1 MTAPYS
7 DRLRDLDDL
16 LGVARSSMSDS
27 EREQWT
33 AKREALKAAAAQC
46 KVRWPD
52 VLAVLTRLVI
62 SSSPLTGTTD
72 QSLSQLE
79 TKTGLGR
86 KTVQRALDGLK
97 LAGLVADEKRGGGPV
112 ARSKGKQAPQ
122 ATVRRLLFL
131 VPLDQRRT
139 EDTGPV
145 GNALTEDTGRAN
157 SGHLK
162 ANSGHS
168 GVLYYRSSTETP
180 TTAAVS
186 AEARAATGSRMG
198 VQEKARESTT
208 TGDRWADQY
217 AWNVAHALFAH
228 EREQGRADKVRNPDA
243 VIRTH
248 KLPAAQAWVQR
259 LLARSDGANFRL
271 LEPSDCDLIGW
282 GVGEVLGDGGG
293 VTAGG
298 DACRRAQALAQQQRP
313 ALGVAL

>member
-7 DRLRDLDDL
+7 DKLRDLDDL
-16 LGVARSSMSDS
+16 LGVDRSSMSDS
-27 EREQWT
+27 EREQWA
-33 AKREALKAAAAQC
+33 AKRDAAQTAAKQC

-52 VLAVLTRLVI
+52 MISVLRVLVV
-62 SSSPLTGTTD
+62 SSSANTGLTD
-72 QSLSQLE
+72 QSLGQLE

-97 LAGLVADEKRGGGPV
+97 LAGLVADEKRGGGPA

-122 ATVRRLLFL
+122 ATVRRLVFL

-145 GNALTEDTGRAN
+145 DSALTEDTQRAN
-157 SGHLK
+157 SGHLE

-168 GVLYYRSSTETP
+168 GVLYYRSSTEPPTP
-180 TTAAVS
+180 VAVS
-186 AEARAATGSRMG
+186 AEARAGTGPCSG
-198 VQEKARESTT
+198 GQEKARERNA

-217 AWNVAHALFAH
+217 AWNVARAVFAH
-228 EREQGRADKVRNPDA
+228 EREQGTADKVRDPDA
-243 VIRTH
+243 VIRTR
-248 KLPAAQAWVQR
+248 KLPAAQEWVQR

-271 LEPSDCDLIGW
+271 LEPSDRNLITW

-293 VTAGG
+293 VWAAGE
-298 DACRRAQALAQQQRP
+298 ACKQAQALAQQQRP
-313 ALGVAL
+313 AMGVA